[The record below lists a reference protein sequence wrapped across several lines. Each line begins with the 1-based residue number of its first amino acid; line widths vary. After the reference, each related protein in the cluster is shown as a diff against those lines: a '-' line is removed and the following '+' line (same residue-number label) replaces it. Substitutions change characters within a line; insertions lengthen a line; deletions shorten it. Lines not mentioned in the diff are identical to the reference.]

1 MIVLEFERQPVRLL
15 MLHDR
20 IWCAIED
27 LSSVLGESLSSLL
40 SYLESDEQTELPIE
54 GGGQKLSWANELGI
68 YNLIHTFNN
77 PVAKRLK
84 QWLREK
90 AMPSMRQF
98 FPLPAMN
105 ISTQEAL
112 ALAIPILTNLGVDSE
127 RMGTWLLAQYRRLY
141 PIHAEIFV
149 DIRTTDRQKPIAPI
163 PKTPS
168 EIAETDLT
176 SSTTRLSPTELGRLM
191 TKNYG
196 LGHTPS
202 PQQVNR
208 TFVALSWQILVQKG
222 KGREWQ
228 LTKAGQQFGRLEDC
242 VDRHGKTRVQIRWSP
257 AVVPIVAQKLRLI

>member
-1 MIVLEFERQPVRLL
+1 MIVLEFERQPLRLL
-15 MLHDR
+15 MFHDR
-20 IWCAIED
+20 VWCAIED

-40 SYLESDEQTELPIE
+40 SCLESDEQAELPIE
-54 GGGQKLSWANELGI
+54 GGGQKLTWANELGI
-68 YNLIHTFNN
+68 YNLIHTFSN

-84 QWLREK
+84 QWLREE
-90 AMPSMRQF
+90 AMPSVRQS
-98 FPLPAMN
+98 FPLSTVN
-105 ISTQEAL
+105 ICPQEAL
-112 ALAIPILTNLGVDSE
+112 ALAIPILTNLGVESE

-149 DIRTTDRQKPIAPI
+149 DIRTTDRQKPIAPV

-168 EIAETDLT
+168 EIAETDST
-176 SSTTRLSPTELGRLM
+176 STPRLSPTELGKLM

-208 TFVALSWQILVQKG
+208 TFVDLSWQILVQKG
-222 KGREWQ
+222 KSREWQ

-242 VDRHGKTRVQIRWSP
+242 IDRHGKTRVQIRWSP
-257 AVVPIVAQKLRLI
+257 MVVPIVAQKLGLI

>member
-15 MLHDR
+15 MFHDR
-20 IWCAIED
+20 VWCAIED

-40 SYLESDEQTELPIE
+40 SYLESDEQTELLIE
-54 GGGQKLSWANELGI
+54 GDGKKLSWANELGI

-84 QWLREK
+84 QWLRED
-90 AMPSMRQF
+90 AMPSVRQS
-98 FPLPAMN
+98 FPLSTTN
-105 ISTQEAL
+105 ISSQEAL

-149 DIRTTDRQKPIAPI
+149 DIRTIDRQKQIAPI

-168 EIAETDLT
+168 EIVGQDST
-176 SSTTRLSPTELGRLM
+176 STIRLSPTELGRLM

-208 TFVALSWQILVQKG
+208 TFVALSWQILVQRG
-222 KGREWQ
+222 KSREWQ

-257 AVVPIVAQKLRLI
+257 TVVPIVAQKLGFI